1 MSKHPLLLGLTL
13 LSASLFTGQAFADRT
28 VTDQLGRQVTLP
40 DHVTRVVVLQHQT
53 LNLLVQLHA
62 AEDIVGVLSSW
73 KKQLGPQFARFMPEI
88 GQLATPGDLTQ
99 VNIESL
105 LALRPQVVFVANYAP
120 PAMIA
125 QIQQAGIPVVAISL
139 RHDAAGEKNKMNPTM
154 ADEEQAYNAGLME
167 GIRLIGEVVERQ
179 PEAEALIHYTFEAR
193 KQANAPVAD
202 IPQNQRVRVYM
213 ANPDLNT
220 YGAGKYTGLMMAH
233 AGALNV
239 AAASVKGARQVSLE
253 QVLEWNPQVI
263 FVQDRYPQVVKQI
276 ENDPQWQAIDA
287 VKHHRVWL
295 MPEYAKAWGYPMP
308 EALALGELWMA
319 KNSILRATR
328 ASMWTVKP
336 GIIIS
341 VFTAWRG
348 CQMPAN
354 SQPWLV
360 QGSLAL
366 ATLAIAVASLCFGQ
380 YPLSLSAVGH
390 TLVHLPPGEG
400 VIGQI
405 VWSVRLPRVVMALLA
420 GGALG
425 LCGAT
430 LQGVFQNPLVDP
442 HIIGVTA
449 GSAFGGTLAILLG
462 VGSLLMMASTFFFGL
477 VALGLI
483 YALAALQGRDSTLGL
498 ILSGIILSGFFAALV
513 SLMQYLADSEETLP
527 NIVFWLLGSFA
538 TASWHKVL
546 LMSLPLAVAAG
557 ALWKLRWRINLLAL
571 EERDARSL
579 GVPVAALRRGVLV
592 CCAVLVA
599 AQVAVSG
606 SIAWMGLVVPHL
618 ARLLVGADHRRL
630 LPTAF
635 WLGAALMLVVDDLAR
650 TLTQAEIPIGIIT
663 ALLGAPL
670 FTVLLVQSRRRSTTR

>member
-13 LSASLFTGQAFADRT
+13 LSASLFISQTFADRT

-73 KKQLGPQFARFMPEI
+73 QKQLGPQFARFMPEI

-120 PAMIA
+120 P
-125 QIQQAGIPVVAISL
+125 
-139 RHDAAGEKNKMNPTM
+139 HDDRADPTGRDPGSGHLAAPRCRRGKNKMNPTM

-193 KQANAPVAD
+193 KQANAPAAD

-213 ANPDLNT
+213 ANPELNT

-276 ENDPQWQAIDA
+276 ENDPQWQTIDA

-319 KNSILRATR
+319 KKLYPARYQSIDVDSK
-328 ASMWTVKP
+328 ASDYYQRFYRVAWTP
-336 GIIIS
+336 
-341 VFTAWRG
+341 
-348 CQMPAN
+348 
-354 SQPWLV
+354 
-360 QGSLAL
+360 
-366 ATLAIAVASLCFGQ
+366 
-380 YPLSLSAVGH
+380 
-390 TLVHLPPGEG
+390 
-400 VIGQI
+400 
-405 VWSVRLPRVVMALLA
+405 
-420 GGALG
+420 
-425 LCGAT
+425 
-430 LQGVFQNPLVDP
+430 
-442 HIIGVTA
+442 
-449 GSAFGGTLAILLG
+449 
-462 VGSLLMMASTFFFGL
+462 
-477 VALGLI
+477 
-483 YALAALQGRDSTLGL
+483 
-498 ILSGIILSGFFAALV
+498 
-513 SLMQYLADSEETLP
+513 
-527 NIVFWLLGSFA
+527 
-538 TASWHKVL
+538 
-546 LMSLPLAVAAG
+546 
-557 ALWKLRWRINLLAL
+557 
-571 EERDARSL
+571 DAR
-579 GVPVAALRRGVLV
+579 
-592 CCAVLVA
+592 
-599 AQVAVSG
+599 
-606 SIAWMGLVVPHL
+606 
-618 ARLLVGADHRRL
+618 
-630 LPTAF
+630 
-635 WLGAALMLVVDDLAR
+635 
-650 TLTQAEIPIGIIT
+650 
-663 ALLGAPL
+663 
-670 FTVLLVQSRRRSTTR
+670 

>member
-40 DHVTRVVVLQHQT
+40 DHITRVVVLQHQT

-73 KKQLGPQFARFMPEI
+73 QKQLGPQFARFMPEI

-139 RHDAAGEKNKMNPTM
+139 RQDAAGEKNKMNPTM
-154 ADEEQAYNAGLME
+154 TDEEQAYNAGLVE

-179 PEAEALIHYTFEAR
+179 PEAEALIHYTFAAR
-193 KQANAPVAD
+193 KKANAPVAD

-287 VKHHRVWL
+287 VKHQRVWL

-319 KNSILRATR
+319 KKLYPSRYQSIDVDSKARDYYQRFYRVA
-328 ASMWTVKP
+328 WTP
-336 GIIIS
+336 
-341 VFTAWRG
+341 
-348 CQMPAN
+348 
-354 SQPWLV
+354 
-360 QGSLAL
+360 
-366 ATLAIAVASLCFGQ
+366 
-380 YPLSLSAVGH
+380 
-390 TLVHLPPGEG
+390 
-400 VIGQI
+400 
-405 VWSVRLPRVVMALLA
+405 
-420 GGALG
+420 
-425 LCGAT
+425 
-430 LQGVFQNPLVDP
+430 
-442 HIIGVTA
+442 
-449 GSAFGGTLAILLG
+449 
-462 VGSLLMMASTFFFGL
+462 
-477 VALGLI
+477 
-483 YALAALQGRDSTLGL
+483 
-498 ILSGIILSGFFAALV
+498 
-513 SLMQYLADSEETLP
+513 
-527 NIVFWLLGSFA
+527 
-538 TASWHKVL
+538 
-546 LMSLPLAVAAG
+546 
-557 ALWKLRWRINLLAL
+557 
-571 EERDARSL
+571 DAR
-579 GVPVAALRRGVLV
+579 
-592 CCAVLVA
+592 
-599 AQVAVSG
+599 
-606 SIAWMGLVVPHL
+606 
-618 ARLLVGADHRRL
+618 
-630 LPTAF
+630 
-635 WLGAALMLVVDDLAR
+635 
-650 TLTQAEIPIGIIT
+650 
-663 ALLGAPL
+663 
-670 FTVLLVQSRRRSTTR
+670 

>member
-13 LSASLFTGQAFADRT
+13 LSASLFTGQTFADRT

-73 KKQLGPQFARFMPEI
+73 QKQLGPQFARFMPEI

-276 ENDPQWQAIDA
+276 ENDPQWQTIDA

-308 EALALGELWMA
+308 EA
-319 KNSILRATR
+319 
-328 ASMWTVKP
+328 
-336 GIIIS
+336 
-341 VFTAWRG
+341 
-348 CQMPAN
+348 
-354 SQPWLV
+354 
-360 QGSLAL
+360 LAL

>member
-1 MSKHPLLLGLTL
+1 
-13 LSASLFTGQAFADRT
+13 
-28 VTDQLGRQVTLP
+28 
-40 DHVTRVVVLQHQT
+40 
-53 LNLLVQLHA
+53 
-62 AEDIVGVLSSW
+62 
-73 KKQLGPQFARFMPEI
+73 
-88 GQLATPGDLTQ
+88 
-99 VNIESL
+99 
-105 LALRPQVVFVANYAP
+105 
-120 PAMIA
+120 
-125 QIQQAGIPVVAISL
+125 
-139 RHDAAGEKNKMNPTM
+139 
-154 ADEEQAYNAGLME
+154 
-167 GIRLIGEVVERQ
+167 
-179 PEAEALIHYTFEAR
+179 
-193 KQANAPVAD
+193 
-202 IPQNQRVRVYM
+202 
-213 ANPDLNT
+213 
-220 YGAGKYTGLMMAH
+220 
-233 AGALNV
+233 
-239 AAASVKGARQVSLE
+239 
-253 QVLEWNPQVI
+253 
-263 FVQDRYPQVVKQI
+263 
-276 ENDPQWQAIDA
+276 
-287 VKHHRVWL
+287 
-295 MPEYAKAWGYPMP
+295 
-308 EALALGELWMA
+308 
-319 KNSILRATR
+319 
-328 ASMWTVKP
+328 
-336 GIIIS
+336 
-341 VFTAWRG
+341 
-348 CQMPAN
+348 MPAN

-420 GGALG
+420 GGA
-425 LCGAT
+425 
-430 LQGVFQNPLVDP
+430 
-442 HIIGVTA
+442 
-449 GSAFGGTLAILLG
+449 
-462 VGSLLMMASTFFFGL
+462 
-477 VALGLI
+477 
-483 YALAALQGRDSTLGL
+483 LGL